1 MHYNL
6 HKISLNTG
14 GSNIDFPKWLKHKK
28 ATINLKN
35 NNDKCFQYVVTVALN
50 YKQIKKNPQRISYI
64 KPFIDQYNWKEID
77 FSSHE
82 KNWEKFELNNK
93 SIAVNVLYVPY
104 NSEKIRHAYKSKY
117 DEKRE
122 NNVILLMITDGK
134 KWHYLPVKSLAA
146 ALLRGITSNHKKG
159 FYCLNCFLS
168 YAAKNKLEKHY
179 HVCKNHDHCYVE
191 MPKEDNK
198 ILKYNHG
205 ENSMKVTFI
214 IYVELEP
221 LLKKLSIAIIIL
233 RNHQQLKYINVHPIV
248 IHCLEIIH
256 FM

>member
-1 MHYNL
+1 ME
-6 HKISLNTG
+6 KITKDFNELRYRL
-14 GSNIDFPKWLKHKK
+14 SNPE
-28 ATINLKN
+28 
-35 NNDKCFQYVVTVALN
+35 
-50 YKQIKKNPQRISYI
+50 IKEIYWWNSFQRIQI
-64 KPFIDQYNWKEID
+64 QIQR
-77 FSSHE
+77 
-82 KNWEKFELNNK
+82 
-93 SIAVNVLYVPY
+93 
-104 NSEKIRHAYKSKY
+104 NSSKY

-205 ENSMKVTFI
+205 ENSMKVPFI